1 MNAAGGVPVGRLDG
15 LSVAEARAVRGLRR
29 WCDGAESWA
38 AYSAELWR
46 EIGQR
51 RAADGTRA
59 LDTCCRLI
67 LTQPRRPL
75 VRHATGC
82 ICVGADEA
90 VFARIIASA
99 GAGERED
106 AMLMA
111 CLLTRADLAGPICAA
126 AEVAGMA
133 RSQEAGSAP
142 HAAAAQ
148 GLRLN

>member
-1 MNAAGGVPVGRLDG
+1 MTAAGGVPVGRLDG
-15 LSVAEARAVRGLRR
+15 LPQGEARAVRGLRR
-29 WCDGAESWA
+29 WCDGARSWA
-38 AYSAELWR
+38 AYATELER

-59 LDTCCRLI
+59 LDTCCRLL
-67 LTQPRRPL
+67 LTRPRRPL
-75 VRHATGC
+75 VRHSAGC

-99 GAGERED
+99 AAGERED

-111 CLLTRADLAGPICAA
+111 CLLARADLAAPICAA

-133 RSQEAGSAP
+133 LSQEAALPRKAAP
-142 HAAAAQ
+142 Q

>member
-1 MNAAGGVPVGRLDG
+1 MTAAGGVPVGRLDG
-15 LSVAEARAVRGLRR
+15 LPQGEARAVRGLRR
-29 WCDGAESWA
+29 WCDGTRSWT
-38 AYSAELWR
+38 AYAAELER
-46 EIGQR
+46 EIGRR
-51 RAADGTRA
+51 RATDGTRA
-59 LDTCCRLI
+59 LDTCCRLL

-75 VRHATGC
+75 VRHSAGC

-90 VFARIIASA
+90 VFARIIACA

-111 CLLTRADLAGPICAA
+111 CLLARADLAAPICAA

-133 RSQEAGSAP
+133 LSHGAPLPQEAAP
-142 HAAAAQ
+142 R